1 MGALLQIF
9 GTVMATVSKEIK
21 SRASGQLG
29 LLFGESTDDEN
40 GSIASTPLPMN
51 APQVSVGQKLAW
63 EKEVLGM
70 YFTSHPIQNYMDKIK
85 SLNAILLSANVLND
99 KSNCIGACLISRIKN
114 ISTKNG
120 DPMAFLAL
128 EDGNKEYE
136 AVVFPKDYLGLKAKF
151 AEGDVVIIKGRCN
164 MRNGEISIVVSGLI
178 NISRMEEGIEND
190 TLNTELQNITQKNSL
205 PEDKLLVIH
214 YSSTPDDIRR
224 LREILIENPGNV
236 QVTLQLGSKRIVM
249 KSKVNSEIIETK
261 IAKLPMVEQ
270 IVSI

>member
-1 MGALLQIF
+1 
-9 GTVMATVSKEIK
+9 
-21 SRASGQLG
+21 
-29 LLFGESTDDEN
+29 
-40 GSIASTPLPMN
+40 
-51 APQVSVGQKLAW
+51 
-63 EKEVLGM
+63 
-70 YFTSHPIQNYMDKIK
+70 
-85 SLNAILLSANVLND
+85 
-99 KSNCIGACLISRIKN
+99 
-114 ISTKNG
+114 
-120 DPMAFLAL
+120 MAFLAL